1 MEIFFNVLFAIAL
14 LFIIAILWCFFDFL
28 FERFS
33 KKQKLE
39 KLYKKCSKKWLE
51 NEDQVKDRFEC
62 FEDFLDAEAYC
73 ELYSDNFIE
82 TNL

>member
-1 MEIFFNVLFAIAL
+1 MDIFLNVLCAIAL
-14 LFIIAILWCFFDFL
+14 LLLIGVLWCFFDVL
-28 FERFS
+28 YERVS
-33 KKQKLE
+33 KKCKLE

-51 NEDQVKDRFEC
+51 NENGVKERFDK

-82 TNL
+82 ENI